1 MNWEAISGVA
11 DVVGALAVVVTLVY
25 LSRQIGQNTAALR
38 STATQAASEQAAE
51 MYMTLA
57 VDPKLPEIFIRGLP
71 TPDKMTAEETARF
84 NSIWMSVC
92 FNIQNWYFQTR
103 DGFLDGSLLESW
115 TRIMTPITA
124 EPGFRAFWEQR
135 RHIYT
140 PEFQRFLESLAS
152 GDRDPD
158 YSPLGV
164 RISRSDQRLDS

>member
-11 DVVGALAVVVTLVY
+11 EVVGALAVVITLIY

-38 STATQAASEQAAE
+38 STATQAASEQASDL
-51 MYMTLA
+51 YRTLA
-57 VDPKLPEIFIRGLP
+57 VDPSLPGIFIRGLG
-71 TPDKMTAEETARF
+71 TPDDLSAEETARF

-92 FNIQNWYFQTR
+92 FNIQNWYLQTQE
-103 DGFLDGSLLESW
+103 GFLDGSLLESW
-115 TRIMTPITA
+115 VRIMTPITA

-140 PEFQRFLESLAS
+140 PEFQGFLEGLAS
-152 GDRDPD
+152 KDRDPD

-164 RISRSDQRLDS
+164 RISPSDRRLDS